1 MSKDDFPA
9 SEFAARRALVRS
21 AIAEAGLDWLI
32 AFHPVSI
39 HWLTGSDAKSY
50 QAFQCL
56 AIAAEERPLVMLTR
70 ASERPEFLD
79 DALVDDVRIW
89 GGGEPADPIAAFSD
103 LAAGLALTK
112 ARIGIEVPGYYL
124 HPHHYVRV
132 KEVLGA
138 ALKAEPTNL
147 IHNLKLVKSPRELDY
162 IRKAAAIADTA
173 MNVFIGSLAED
184 RMELEICGAVYQSL
198 LSNGSGLPAS
208 TLNFVS
214 GERAGFSH
222 GAPTHRKLKRGDI
235 GNVEYGAT
243 WKRYT
248 CTIGRDFSLGR
259 PSSRH
264 REVFAV
270 MRAAGEA
277 CMAAI
282 KPGVPARVPHEAA
295 KKVIANAGLDRYRC
309 HTTGYGLA
317 PGFPP
322 SWGEPVHMFGDSNYT
337 LEKGMVL
344 SVEPP
349 VFIPEERLG
358 VRLID
363 NVLVTATGA
372 ELLSHIP
379 REIIVID

>member
-1 MSKDDFPA
+1 MSKTDFPA
-9 SEFAARRALVRS
+9 DEFAARRVLVRS

-70 ASERPEFLD
+70 ASERPEFED
-79 DALVDDVRIW
+79 DALVDDVRTW
-89 GGGEPADPIAAFSD
+89 GGGEPADPIAAFGD
-103 LAAGLALTK
+103 LAAGLGLAK

-132 KEVLGA
+132 KEILGA
-138 ALKAEPTNL
+138 ALKAEPSNL
-147 IHNLKLVKSPRELDY
+147 IHNLKLVKSPRELEY
-162 IRKAAAIADTA
+162 IRKASAIADGA
-173 MNVFIGSLAED
+173 MKVFAGSLAEG
-184 RMELEICGAVYQSL
+184 RSELEICGAVYQSL

-208 TLNFVS
+208 TLNLVS

-222 GAPTHRKLKRGDI
+222 GVPTHRKLKRGDI
-235 GNVEYGAT
+235 GNVEFGAAY
-243 WKRYT
+243 KRYT
-248 CTIGRDFSLGR
+248 TTIGRDFSLGP
-259 PSSRH
+259 PSARH
-264 REVFAV
+264 KEIFAV
-270 MRAAGEA
+270 VRAAGDA
-277 CMAAI
+277 CIAAI
-282 KPGVPARVPHEAA
+282 RPGVKARVPHEAA
-295 KKVIANAGLDRYRC
+295 KKVIADAGLDRYRI
-309 HTTGYGLA
+309 HTTGYGLS

-322 SWGEPVHMFGDSNYT
+322 SWGEPIHMFGDSAYT

-363 NVLVTATGA
+363 NVLVTESGA
-372 ELLSHIP
+372 ELLS
-379 REIIVID
+379 RVARDIIVID

>member
-21 AIAEAGLDWLI
+21 AIAEAGLNWLI

-70 ASERPEFLD
+70 ASERPEFEA
-79 DALVDDVRIW
+79 DALVDDVRTW
-89 GGGEPADPIAAFSD
+89 GGGEPADPIAAFRD
-103 LAAGLALTK
+103 LAAGLALGK
-112 ARIGIEVPGYYL
+112 ARVGIEVPAYYL

-132 KEVLGA
+132 KEALGE
-138 ALKAEPTNL
+138 ALKAEPSNL

-162 IRKAAAIADTA
+162 IRKASTIGDQAMTDFVAA
-173 MNVFIGSLAED
+173 LAEG
-184 RMELEICGAVYQSL
+184 RSELELAATVYQSL

-208 TLNFVS
+208 TLNLVS

-222 GAPTHRKLKRGDI
+222 GAPTHRKLKRGDM
-235 GNVEYGAT
+235 GNIEVGAT
-243 WKRYT
+243 FKRYT
-248 CTIGRDFSLGR
+248 STIGRDFVLGK
-259 PSSRH
+259 PSARH
-264 REVFAV
+264 KDVFSV
-270 MRAAGEA
+270 MKEAGEA

-282 KPGVPARVPHEAA
+282 KPGVAARAAHEAA
-295 KKVIANAGLDRYRC
+295 KKVIADAGLDKYRC

-322 SWGEPVHMFGDSNYT
+322 SWGEPLNMVGDSTYT
-337 LEKGMVL
+337 LQQGMVVT
-344 SVEPP
+344 VEPP
-349 VFIPEERLG
+349 IFIGEERLG

-372 ELLSHIP
+372 ERLSRLP
-379 REIIVID
+379 RELIVVN